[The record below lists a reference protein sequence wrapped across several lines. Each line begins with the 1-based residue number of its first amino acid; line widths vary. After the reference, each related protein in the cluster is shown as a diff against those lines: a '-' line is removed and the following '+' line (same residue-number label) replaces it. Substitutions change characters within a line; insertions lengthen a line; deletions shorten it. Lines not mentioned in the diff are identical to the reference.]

1 MNKLKPYPFCGS
13 EESEWIEHSP
23 DCYLYKI
30 VRQVESG
37 CTAYCKESCEESWNT
52 RFTENKQAE
61 LEKENEKLTGQLNTA
76 TDKLLEYE
84 ALLRAIRNNYLSE
97 PSITWYKMQVVKKF
111 IDEALDKKGGE

>member
-37 CTAYCKESCEESWNT
+37 CTAFCKESCEESWNT
-52 RFTENKQAE
+52 RFAEDKQAE
-61 LEKENEKLTGQLNTA
+61 IEKENEKL
-76 TDKLLEYE
+76 KK
-84 ALLRAIRNNYLSE
+84 AINH
-97 PSITWYKMQVVKKF
+97 F
-111 IDEALDKKGGE
+111 IDLAAADGQRVEGKWFYEVIVSADMCVELERALEESEE